1 MILSS
6 LFFIGVLVGL
16 LLIPAFIVGAVLLL
30 GLCLLTLLLVPIF
43 LIVVGALLIVIGL
56 AKLF

>member
-1 MILSS
+1 MILSG

-30 GLCLLTLLLVPIF
+30 GLCLLVLLLVPIL
-43 LIVVGALLIVIGL
+43 LIVAGALLIVIGL
-56 AKLF
+56 AKLL